1 MKLHALAV
9 ALLASLAASQATAQS
24 ANGSGG
30 DMPALYDGQT
40 FTINF
45 KEMPD
50 GAAAVLLANN
60 TSINIIYVSEDLLPD
75 GTPFVAVLDAI
86 QGDGFNPLCWRW
98 RSSSPLA
105 ILLASSWTTTKWRTR
120 RPMAKSPSPRMEKS
134 IAARSS
140 DRRTN
145 LPHCSSSEAFP
156 PTSGGKALAAL
167 PAVLPE

>member
-50 GAAAVLLANN
+50 SAAETLLANN
-60 TSINIIYVSEDLLPD
+60 TSINIIYVSEDVLPD

-86 QGDGFNPLCWRW
+86 QGDGFNPLWLEVEIEFTAGHTPRQ
-98 RSSSPLA
+98 L
-105 ILLASSWTTTKWRTR
+105 
-120 RPMAKSPSPRMEKS
+120 MADDEVAD
-134 IAARSS
+134 AAANGEI
-140 DRRTN
+140 T
-145 LPHCSSSEAFP
+145 LSSEGEIYRCSVVGP
-156 PTSGGKALAAL
+156 K
-167 PAVLPE
+167 